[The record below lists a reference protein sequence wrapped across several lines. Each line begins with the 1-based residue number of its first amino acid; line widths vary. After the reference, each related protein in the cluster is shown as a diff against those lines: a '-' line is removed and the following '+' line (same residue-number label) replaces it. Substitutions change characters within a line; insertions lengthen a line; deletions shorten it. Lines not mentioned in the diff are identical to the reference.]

1 MTNATLKPQEL
12 SRYAR
17 HIVLR
22 EIGGA
27 GQKRLKAARVLII
40 GAGGLGSPAALY
52 LAAAGVGTLGIV
64 DDDVAEATNL
74 QRQILH
80 GENSIGAPKVQ
91 SAKDRLQALNPY
103 VDVVPIAVKLDAK
116 TAADIF
122 AGYDMVLDG
131 TDQYAS
137 RIAANGAAV
146 RLGIPLISGALGSWD
161 GQVTVFDPKAGT
173 GCYACLFPQAP
184 DPSQNTSCAA
194 TGVAAPLPGIIG
206 TMMAAEAVKLIT
218 GAGDPLRGRMLIY
231 DALYAQARNI
241 TLSPNP
247 DCTTCGRGR
256 RTS

>member
-1 MTNATLKPQEL
+1 MTDVSFKPEEL
-12 SRYAR
+12 ARYAR

-27 GQKRLKAARVLII
+27 GQKRLKAAKVLII

-52 LAAAGVGTLGIV
+52 LAAAGVGRIGII
-64 DDDVAEATNL
+64 DDDVVEATNL

-80 GENSIGAPKVQ
+80 SEDGIGAPKVQ
-91 SAKDRLQALNPY
+91 SAKNRLQALNPY
-103 VDVVPIAVKLDAK
+103 VDVLPIEAKLDAS
-116 TAADIF
+116 TAAGISE
-122 AGYDMVLDG
+122 GYDVILDG

-137 RIAANGAAV
+137 RIAANDAAV
-146 RLGIPLISGALGSWD
+146 ALGIPLISGALGSWD

-184 DPSQNTSCAA
+184 DPSQNTSCAS

-231 DALYAQARNI
+231 DALYAEARNI

-247 DCTTCGRGR
+247 DCATCADIHKKA
-256 RTS
+256 